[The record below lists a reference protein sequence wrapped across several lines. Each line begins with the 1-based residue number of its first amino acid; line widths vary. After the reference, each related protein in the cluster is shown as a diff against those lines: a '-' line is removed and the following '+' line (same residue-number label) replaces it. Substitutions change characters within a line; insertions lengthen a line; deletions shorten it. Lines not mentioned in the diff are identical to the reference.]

1 MEKGII
7 ISGTKREYQV
17 YIHSSKNIKKAVVRK
32 TLIYK
37 FGPLFVGDEVD
48 IDEDETIC
56 NLYPR
61 KNRLI
66 RPKVA
71 NVSYAAIC
79 TSTAEPSFTSY
90 LLEKYLTYLIYCHVT
105 PLILFTKTDMLD
117 NNELTRILSYKK
129 YYETLGYKTFMIST
143 KNSETFMPLKEIIK
157 DKNVIFMG
165 QTGVGKS
172 SSLNMIDPTLERK
185 IGEYSKALGRGKH
198 QTKEVVLFPYQNGFI
213 GDTPGFSS
221 LELPIKQDELAACF
235 PGFENFAHLC
245 FYTDCLHI
253 FEKKCEVKKHI
264 EEGFISKE
272 SYENYKKML
281 EELKEKGK

>member
-79 TSTAEPSFTSY
+79 TSTAEPSFRKISY
-90 LLEKYLTYLIYCHVT
+90 LFDLLPRYSSDSL
-105 PLILFTKTDMLD
+105 
-117 NNELTRILSYKK
+117 YKNR
-129 YYETLGYKTFMIST
+129 YAR
-143 KNSETFMPLKEIIK
+143 
-157 DKNVIFMG
+157 
-165 QTGVGKS
+165 Q
-172 SSLNMIDPTLERK
+172 
-185 IGEYSKALGRGKH
+185 
-198 QTKEVVLFPYQNGFI
+198 Q
-213 GDTPGFSS
+213 
-221 LELPIKQDELAACF
+221 
-235 PGFENFAHLC
+235 
-245 FYTDCLHI
+245 
-253 FEKKCEVKKHI
+253 
-264 EEGFISKE
+264 
-272 SYENYKKML
+272 
-281 EELKEKGK
+281 